1 MVAKGEDGGG
11 EMGRRKHWEIRID
24 WNGVPLPSPIRIDTH
39 TLLYI
44 KLITDK
50 NLLHSTG
57 NLTQHSVMIVREKN
71 LKKSEYL
78 YMHN

>member
-1 MVAKGEDGGG
+1 MFAKGEERGG
-11 EMGRRKHWEIRID
+11 EMGRRKHQE
-24 WNGVPLPSPIRIDTH
+24 IRIDTH
-39 TLLYI
+39 TLFYI

-57 NLTQHSVMIVREKN
+57 NLTQHSIMTVREKN
-71 LKKSEYL
+71 LKKSKYL